1 MEENRRDSTGTPP
14 PVTAVTQS
22 KPPEAPP
29 SDQPNSRR
37 RGGGHK
43 RKSASI
49 NISSGL
55 SSHAISSK
63 RQTREKPTAV
73 PFPLIHHNGPFTRA
87 RVQPN
92 NNGVS
97 VEPTERVRLEASVM
111 IEERIEVNGNW
122 EALEAKIKADYEA
135 IRSRDANV
143 HVVPIHA
150 GWFSWTKIHPLE
162 ERMLPSFFNGKS
174 ESRTREIY
182 TEIRNSI
189 IKNFHS
195 NPNAQVELKDLAE
208 LTVGELDARQEVME
222 FLDYWGLIN
231 YHPFPHNGSDTVDPD
246 SEANANASAEADEP
260 GKAGSLVEK
269 LFRFETEQSRT
280 PVVPR
285 FNLGTQALSSGLFP
299 ESVAAEELGKSEG
312 PSVEYHCNS
321 CSADCSRRRYH
332 CQKQADFDLCA
343 DCFNNGKFD
352 SDMSPSDFILME
364 PAEVGGA
371 SGGKWTDQETLL
383 LLEAIEIFR
392 DNWSEIAEHV
402 ATKTK
407 AQCILHFVQMP
418 IEDAF
423 FNHGDETDATPE
435 ENGCPLSSNTDTS
448 ASKIDQNEDTSAHKD
463 IGEKTGNLGN
473 TNDNQASCPMEIS
486 NPDEKD
492 NKSDV
497 NPEDG
502 ESCAL
507 KALREA
513 FEAVGFHPSPAE
525 RLSFAEA
532 GNPVMT
538 VAAFL
543 ARLVEPNIAAASVR
557 SFLKSLSENSTSEQ
571 LAARHC
577 FRLEDPPNN
586 NKNSVDS
593 EGAAAE
599 TIGLEGQKDEDLHVE
614 KQKVEKYDPVA
625 GEISSQN
632 DENDNKNQN
641 SATEEQKL
649 VVSPSNEHADK
660 SSDSG
665 EHPERMIN
673 QEEAETDPMIESS
686 NPDLPDELL
695 QKKAEGSA
703 ISTSMIELPP
713 NAAKESGNET
723 STGETS
729 QSKDPPK
736 DGDEL
741 SNSGM
746 EETEQLVE
754 PNSVTE
760 KQENTGVEEAKECGN
775 DKGEPSVKEAK
786 EHGNDKRESS
796 MKEAKA
802 CDNENKEDKVTK
814 VNLPIDKLKQAASTA
829 LSAAALKAKLLAGQ
843 EEDHIRELAALLIE
857 KQLHKLETKFAFFSD
872 MENVTV
878 RVKEQLD
885 RSKQKL
891 LHERAQIIA
900 TRLGISASSARP
912 ISQSLPTNRV
922 GMTVSNSVSRTFM
935 GMTSL
940 RPPISRPMMT
950 LNPTSGSFTPA
961 MMAGSSVQTNPDKLS
976 SVGTK

>member
-1 MEENRRDSTGTPP
+1 MEEKRRDSIGTPP
-14 PVTAVTQS
+14 PDATVTQS

-29 SDQPNSRR
+29 SEQPIPRR

-49 NISSGL
+49 NIGGGSTTQ
-55 SSHAISSK
+55 AISSK
-63 RQTREKPTAV
+63 RQAREKPAPV

-92 NNGVS
+92 NNGLS
-97 VEPTERVRLEASVM
+97 AVEPTERIGVDMSVKT
-111 IEERIEVNGNW
+111 EESSEVNENW
-122 EALEAKIKADYEA
+122 EALEAKIEAEYKA

-150 GWFSWTKIHPLE
+150 GWFSWTKIHALE

-174 ESRTREIY
+174 ERRSPEIY
-182 TEIRNSI
+182 MELRNSI
-189 IKNFHS
+189 IKEFHS
-195 NPNAQVELKDLAE
+195 NPNAQIELKDLAE

-231 YHPFPHNGSDTVDPD
+231 YHPFSHNGSDTVGPD
-246 SEANANASAEADEP
+246 SDAIASANPNEP
-260 GKAGSLVEK
+260 GKTDSLVEK

-285 FNLGTQALSSGLFP
+285 INLATPAMSSGLFP
-299 ESVAAEELGKSEG
+299 ESVVADELAKSEG
-312 PSVEYHCNS
+312 PEVEYHCNS

-343 DCFNNGKFD
+343 DCFNNGKFG

-364 PAEVGGA
+364 PAEAGGA

-418 IEDAF
+418 IEDEF
-423 FNHGDETDATPE
+423 FNHDDETDATPK
-435 ENGCPLSSNTDTS
+435 ENGCPVSSNTDTS
-448 ASKIDQNEDTSAHKD
+448 ASKIDQNEDSAPKD
-463 IGEKTGNLGN
+463 VTEKTGSPGDA
-473 TNDNQASCPMEIS
+473 NDDQASCRPMEIS
-486 NPDEKD
+486 KPDEED

-513 FEAVGFHPSPAE
+513 FEVVGSHPSPIE

-538 VAAFL
+538 IAAFL

-557 SFLKSLSENSTSEQ
+557 SSLKSLSGNSSSEQ

-577 FRLEDPPNN
+577 FCLEDPPDN

-599 TIGLEGQKDEDLHVE
+599 TIGLEGQKDEDLHAE
-614 KQKVEKYDPVA
+614 MQKVEKSDPVV

-632 DENDNKNQN
+632 DENENENKGP
-641 SATEEQKL
+641 ATEELKL
-649 VVSPSNEHADK
+649 VESPSNEHADK
-660 SSDSG
+660 SSDTG
-665 EHPERMIN
+665 KEPEGMVN
-673 QEEAETDPMIESS
+673 QEEAQTAPVGESS
-686 NPDLPDELL
+686 IPDLPDEPS
-695 QKKAEGSA
+695 QKNAEESA
-703 ISTSMIELPP
+703 ISTSKVELPP
-713 NAAKESGNET
+713 NAAKESGNGA
-723 STGETS
+723 STGDTS

-736 DGDEL
+736 DGDKL
-741 SNSGM
+741 SNSGK
-746 EETEQLVE
+746 EETEQLVA
-754 PNSVTE
+754 PNLMTE
-760 KQENTGVEEAKECGN
+760 KEENTGVEEANECGN
-775 DKGEPSVKEAK
+775 DKREPSVKEAK
-786 EHGNDKRESS
+786 
-796 MKEAKA
+796 A
-802 CDNENKEDKVTK
+802 CDNKNKENSVIEDD
-814 VNLPIDKLKQAASTA
+814 LPIDKLKRAAVTA
-829 LSAAALKAKLLAGQ
+829 LSAAAVKAKLLVDE
-843 EEDHIRELAALLIE
+843 EEDHIRELAAFLIE
-857 KQLHKLETKFAFFSD
+857 KQLHKLETKLAFFGD
-872 MENVTV
+872 VENVAM

-885 RSKQKL
+885 RSKQRL

-912 ISQSLPTNRV
+912 MSQSLPANRV
-922 GMTVSNSVSRTFM
+922 GMTVPNPVSRNFM
-935 GMTSL
+935 GMSSL

-950 LNPTSGSFTPA
+950 SNPTSSSFTPTA
-961 MMAGSSVQTNPDKLS
+961 MAGSSVQINPDKLS
-976 SVGTK
+976 SVGMK